1 MYSKEILKGIII
13 GRAKLHFSIYKS
25 SKHAIGYNVTSE
37 IFFRGGVSFL
47 GNLERTLA
55 QHEIEFRYEVKGAG
69 GDYVLVV
76 GKRKALRKLVAL
88 VKDLPLT
95 KDLEFLKKVTE
106 IQDSD
111 LSKLDKFEAICKL
124 KGVL

>member
-25 SKHAIGYNVTSE
+25 SKHSIGYNVTSE
-37 IFFRGGVSFL
+37 IYFRGEIKFL
-47 GNLERTLA
+47 GNLDRTLA
-55 QHEIEFRYEVKGAG
+55 QHQIDFRYELKGNG

-76 GKRKALRKLVAL
+76 GKKAELRKLVAL
-88 VKDLPLT
+88 VGDIPLS
-95 KDLEFLKKVTE
+95 KSLDRLKKITE

-111 LSKLDKFEAICKL
+111 LSKLDKFEALCKI